1 MDYKLG
7 LTFVFHTFM
16 FVFIY
21 SFTFFERAWITKWII
36 IGLYK
41 QLHMDIENEMM
52 ELCYDI
58 VNLCCYWLQKPKK
71 YTYFFSTK

>member
-1 MDYKLG
+1 
-7 LTFVFHTFM
+7 M

-21 SFTFFERAWITKWII
+21 LFIYIFWKGMNNKMDYYW
-36 IGLYK
+36 LVYK

-71 YTYFFSTK
+71 YTYLFSTK